1 MIFDLG
7 SQGKKSFKIPNEGN
21 VAMSQ
26 QSGNGDTRESDEV
39 FSDPVDGNLMFFL
52 LIAVTCTTV
61 WSSLGNKMIRTLV

>member
-26 QSGNGDTRESDEV
+26 QSGNEDTRESDEV

-52 LIAVTCTTV
+52 LIAVTCTNV